1 MFSKINR
8 IQNNEGGFTLI
19 ELLIVVVIIGIL
31 AAVAVP
37 AYSRYIA
44 ISRAAEAPQ
53 VITAMVEYCRSYMD
67 AHDNAYPGDA
77 LWFQNFTPNPGTPDG
92 VYFTYQWD
100 AVGGTLQATGNG
112 TDAVL
117 DSTQTLMFAMP
128 NGPWTPSTGVME
140 AVSPD

>member
-1 MFSKINR
+1 MFSKISR
-8 IQNNEGGFTLI
+8 IKNNEAGFTLI

-67 AHDNAYPGDA
+67 AHDNNVPTDVNWY
-77 LWFQNFTPNPGTPDG
+77 QNFTPNPGSANG
-92 VYFTYQWD
+92 VYFTYAWD
-100 AVGGTLQATGNG
+100 GTSVLTATGNG

-117 DSTQTLMFAMP
+117 DTAQTLSFTLP
-128 NGPWTPSTGVME
+128 NGPWASSTGVME
-140 AVSPD
+140 AVRP